1 MSNKNF
7 GFGTQI
13 RKSPYF
19 DSTVKWGATGFSVYN
34 HMYIPRDFGSPE
46 QNFWNL
52 IEKSILCDVAVE
64 RQVEI
69 TGSDA
74 YKFIQLLTPRDLSK
88 LSVGQCKYVLI
99 VNNDGGIL
107 NDPVLLRLAE
117 NHFWLS
123 LADSDVLLW
132 AQGVAVNSG
141 LDVKISEPD
150 VSPLQLQGPTSQE
163 IMVKLFG
170 EDIRDLKYYWL
181 REYQLDGIPLIV
193 SRTGWSSELGYEIY
207 LRDGSKGNE
216 LYEKIMAAGKEHG
229 IQPGHT
235 SSIRR
240 IEGGML
246 SYHADAD
253 IHTNP
258 FELGLDRLVNLDSE
272 INFIGKK
279 ALKKIKEKGISRKQV
294 GLVIDCAPLS
304 GPNTTFWP
312 IKKDRKQI
320 GKVTSA
326 VYSPRL
332 KKNIALAMVSVEQS
346 EIDFIGKE
354 ALKKIKQEGIKRKQV
369 GLIIDCDPLSGPN
382 TTFWPIEKD
391 GKKIGKVT
399 SAVYSPRLKKNIAL
413 AMIEI
418 NYSELGNRLDVQIHE
433 GKYSATIVEKPFYD
447 PKKNIVKS

>member
-1 MSNKNF
+1 MKNKNF

-69 TGSDA
+69 TGPDA
-74 YKFIQLLTPRDLSK
+74 FKFTQLLTPRNLSN
-88 LSVGQCKYVLI
+88 VAIGQCKYVLI
-99 VNNDGGIL
+99 TNNDGGIL

-141 LDVKISEPD
+141 MNVNITEPD
-150 VSPLQLQGPTSQE
+150 VSPLQLQGPTSKD

-170 EDIRDLKYYWL
+170 ESIKDLKYYWFK
-181 REYQLDGIPLIV
+181 EYDLDGIPLII
-193 SRTGWSSELGYEIY
+193 SRTGWSSEFGYELF
-207 LRDGSKGNE
+207 LRDGSKGND
-216 LYEKIMAAGKEHG
+216 LYEKIMSAGKKYG
-229 IQPGHT
+229 LQPGHT

-253 IHTNP
+253 INTNP
-258 FELGLDRLVNLDSE
+258 FELGLDRLVSLDSDIE
-272 INFIGKK
+272 FIGKA
-279 ALKKIKEKGISRKQV
+279 ALKKIKADGIKRKQV
-294 GLVIDCAPLS
+294 GLEINCEPLS
-304 GPNTTFWP
+304 GPNTTFWS
-312 IKKDRKQI
+312 IKKD
-320 GKVTSA
+320 
-326 VYSPRL
+326 
-332 KKNIALAMVSVEQS
+332 N
-346 EIDFIGKE
+346 
-354 ALKKIKQEGIKRKQV
+354 
-369 GLIIDCDPLSGPN
+369 N
-382 TTFWPIEKD
+382 
-391 GKKIGKVT
+391 KIGKVT

-413 AMIEI
+413 AMINIENSEI
-418 NYSELGNRLDVQIHE
+418 GTSLEVNTNKGNFEAI
-433 GKYSATIVEKPFYD
+433 IVEKPFFD
-447 PKKNIVKS
+447 PKKKIASN

>member
-34 HMYIPRDFGSPE
+34 HMYIPRDFGNPE

-52 IEKSILCDVAVE
+52 IQTAILCDVAVE

-69 TGSDA
+69 TGPDA
-74 YKFIQLLTPRDLSK
+74 YKFTQLLTPRDLSK
-88 LSVGQCKYVLI
+88 LAIGQCKYVLI
-99 VNNDGGIL
+99 TNNDGGIL

-141 LDVKISEPD
+141 LNVQIKEPD
-150 VSPLQLQGPTSQE
+150 VSPLQLQGPNSGE

-170 EDIRDLKYYWL
+170 EGIRELKYYWL
-181 REYQLDGIPLIV
+181 REYDLEGIPLIV

-216 LYEKIMAAGKEHG
+216 LYEKIMEAGKTHG
-229 IQPGHT
+229 LEPGHT

-253 IHTNP
+253 INTNP
-258 FELGLDRLVNLDSE
+258 FELGLDRLVNLDAD
-272 INFIGKK
+272 INFVGK
-279 ALKKIKEKGISRKQV
+279 
-294 GLVIDCAPLS
+294 
-304 GPNTTFWP
+304 N
-312 IKKDRKQI
+312 
-320 GKVTSA
+320 
-326 VYSPRL
+326 
-332 KKNIALAMVSVEQS
+332 
-346 EIDFIGKE
+346 
-354 ALKKIKQEGIKRKQV
+354 ALKKIKQDGIKRKQV
-369 GLIIDCDPLSGPN
+369 GIEINCEPLKGPN
-382 TTFWPIEKD
+382 TTFWELQKD
-391 GKKIGKVT
+391 NKIIGKVT

-418 NYSELGNRLDVQIHE
+418 DYSEIGAKLKVKTNENQFNC
-433 GKYSATIVEKPFYD
+433 KIVEKPFYD
-447 PKKNIVKS
+447 PKKKIASS

>member
-46 QNFWNL
+46 QNFWHL
-52 IEKSILCDVAVE
+52 VEKSILCDVAVE

-69 TGSDA
+69 TGPDA

-88 LSVGQCKYVLI
+88 LSIGQCKYVLI

-132 AQGVAVNSG
+132 AQGVAINSG

-181 REYQLDGIPLIV
+181 KEYQLDEIPLIV

-216 LYEKIMAAGKEHG
+216 LFEKIMEAGKEHG

-258 FELGLDRLVNLDSE
+258 FELGFDRLVNLDTD
-272 INFIGKK
+272 IN
-279 ALKKIKEKGISRKQV
+279 
-294 GLVIDCAPLS
+294 
-304 GPNTTFWP
+304 
-312 IKKDRKQI
+312 
-320 GKVTSA
+320 
-326 VYSPRL
+326 
-332 KKNIALAMVSVEQS
+332 
-346 EIDFIGKE
+346 FIGKE
-354 ALKKIKQEGIKRKQV
+354 ALKKIKREGIKRKQV

-391 GKKIGKVT
+391 GKIIGKVT

-418 NYSELGNRLDVQIHE
+418 NYSELGNQLDVQTHE

-447 PKKNIVKS
+447 PKKKIASS

>member
-52 IEKSILCDVAVE
+52 IEKAILCDVAVE

-69 TGSDA
+69 TGPDA
-74 YKFIQLLTPRDLSK
+74 FKFTQLLTPRDLSK
-88 LSVGQCKYVLI
+88 LAVGQCKYVLI
-99 VNNDGGIL
+99 TNNEGGIL

-141 LDVKISEPD
+141 LDVQIKEPD
-150 VSPLQLQGPTSQE
+150 VSPLQLQGPTSGE

-170 EDIRDLKYYWL
+170 EGIRDLKYYWL
-181 REYQLDGIPLIV
+181 REYDLNGIPLVV

-207 LRDGSKGNE
+207 LRDGSRGNE
-216 LYEKIMAAGKEHG
+216 LYEKIMEAGKEHG
-229 IQPGHT
+229 LQPGHT
-235 SSIRR
+235 STIRR

-253 IHTNP
+253 INTNP
-258 FELGLDRLVNLDSE
+258 FELGFDRLVSLDTDV
-272 INFIGKK
+272 NFIGKE
-279 ALKKIKEKGISRKQV
+279 ALKKIKQNGITRKQV
-294 GLVIDCAPLS
+294 GIEINCDPLS

-312 IKKDRKQI
+312 ITKDDGVV
-320 GKVTSA
+320 GKVSSA

-332 KKNIALAMVSVEQS
+332 KKNIALAMMDINHS
-346 EIDFIGKE
+346 EIGND
-354 ALKKIKQEGIKRKQV
+354 LKVNTNEGV
-369 GLIIDCDPLSGPN
+369 FDC
-382 TTFWPIEKD
+382 K
-391 GKKIGKVT
+391 
-399 SAVYSPRLKKNIAL
+399 
-413 AMIEI
+413 
-418 NYSELGNRLDVQIHE
+418 
-433 GKYSATIVEKPFYD
+433 IVEKPFYD
-447 PKKNIVKS
+447 PKKKIASR

>member
-34 HMYIPRDFGSPE
+34 HMYIPRDFGNPE

-52 IEKSILCDVAVE
+52 IEKAILCDVAVE

-69 TGSDA
+69 TGPDA

-88 LSVGQCKYVLI
+88 LAIGQCKYVLI

-123 LADSDVLLW
+123 LADSDILLW

-141 LDVKISEPD
+141 LNVNISEPD
-150 VSPLQLQGPTSQE
+150 VSPLQLQGPTSGK

-170 EDIRDLKYYWL
+170 ESIKDLKYYWL
-181 REYQLDGIPLIV
+181 KECKLDGIPLIV

-216 LYEKIMAAGKEHG
+216 LYEKIMEAGKEHG
-229 IQPGHT
+229 LQPGHT
-235 SSIRR
+235 STIRR

-258 FELGLDRLVNLDSE
+258 FELGFDRLINLDM
-272 INFIGKK
+272 K
-279 ALKKIKEKGISRKQV
+279 A
-294 GLVIDCAPLS
+294 
-304 GPNTTFWP
+304 N
-312 IKKDRKQI
+312 
-320 GKVTSA
+320 
-326 VYSPRL
+326 
-332 KKNIALAMVSVEQS
+332 
-346 EIDFIGKE
+346 FIGKE
-354 ALKKIKQEGIKRKQV
+354 ALKKIHQEGIKRKQV
-369 GLIIDCDPLSGPN
+369 GLVLECEPLKGPN
-382 TTFWPIEKD
+382 TTFWPIQKD
-391 GKKIGKVT
+391 GKKIGKVS

-418 NYSELGNRLDVQIHE
+418 NHSDIGNKLEVVADKE
-433 GKYSATIVEKPFYD
+433 KFYCTIVEKPFYD
-447 PKKNIVKS
+447 PKKKIAST